1 MAKISPKFPI
11 KILSD
16 GIAIDSHSEDDIKS
30 AIRFNLKNIILTNPG
45 ERIMNSSFGAG
56 ILELLFSQPTP
67 DLVTKIKSRIIKQV
81 NLWAPYVIIR
91 QLDISYNG
99 ENSINIAIAYEVPEI
114 DVNDY
119 FDITT
124 SV

>member
-1 MAKISPKFPI
+1 MTTITPKFPI
-11 KILSD
+11 EILSE
-16 GIAIDSHSEDDIKS
+16 GSAMSSYSEDDIVS

-45 ERIMNSSFGAG
+45 ERVMNSDFGAG
-56 ILELLFSQPTP
+56 ILQRLFEHATP
-67 DLVTKIKSRIIKQV
+67 DVLSGMRSSILKQV
-81 NLWAPYVIIR
+81 SLWAPYVVIR
-91 QLDISYNG
+91 DLQVSYTG
-99 ENSINIAIAYEVPEI
+99 ENSVSISISYEVPEI